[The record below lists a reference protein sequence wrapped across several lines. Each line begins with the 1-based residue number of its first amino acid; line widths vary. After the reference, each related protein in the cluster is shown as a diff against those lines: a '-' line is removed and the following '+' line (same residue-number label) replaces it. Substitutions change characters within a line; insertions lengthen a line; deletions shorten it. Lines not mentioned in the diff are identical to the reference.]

1 MSAVFRF
8 APSPNGRL
16 HLGHAYSALL
26 NADLAAR
33 AGGRLLLRIEDI
45 DPVRS
50 RPERVEAILS
60 DLAWLGLTFETPIR
74 HQSRH
79 MPDYRAALDR
89 LVARGLAY
97 PCFCTRG
104 DIRAATVGAFCDP
117 DGAPLYPGTCRGLDA
132 GTAASR
138 ATREPHGW
146 RLDMARALRHAPGP
160 HRYST
165 LRKEPRSADLPPP
178 SAGKG
183 GPRVSE
189 GRERGATGPYASPPS
204 PDLARRLPFPAE
216 GGGNRPCRNAQVQDT
231 EFPATDG
238 ADVAADPARWGDAVI
253 ARRDVPTSYHL
264 AVVVDDGAQGI
275 THVVRGRDLEAATDL
290 HVLLQA
296 LLGLPTPCY
305 HHHALILGPD
315 GEKLAKSK
323 GSETLA
329 DLRVGGATAETIRAR
344 LGFP

>member
-45 DPVRS
+45 DPARS
-50 RPERVEAILS
+50 RPELVEAILS
-60 DLAWLGLTFETPIR
+60 DLAWLGLAFEEPLR

-89 LVARGLAY
+89 LAAPGLVY

-104 DIRAATVGAFCDP
+104 DIRTAVDASSCDP
-117 DGAPLYPGTCRGLDA
+117 DGAPLYPGTCRRLDA

-138 ATREPHGW
+138 ARREPHGW
-146 RLDMARALRHAPGP
+146 RLDMARALNHAPGP

-165 LRKEPRSADLPPP
+165 FREEPRSADPL
-178 SAGKG
+178 
-183 GPRVSE
+183 
-189 GRERGATGPYASPPS
+189 
-204 PDLARRLPFPAE
+204 PAE
-216 GGGNRPCRNAQVQDT
+216 AGGDRPCQDPQFQDP
-231 EFPATDG
+231 EFPAADG
-238 ADVAADPARWGDAVI
+238 ADVTADPARWGDAVI

-264 AVVVDDGAQGI
+264 AVVVDDAAQGI

-296 LLGLPTPCY
+296 LLGLDTPRY
-305 HHHALILGPD
+305 HHHALVLGPD
-315 GEKLAKSK
+315 GGKLAKSK

-329 DLRVGGATAETIRAR
+329 DLRARGTTPAAIRAR
-344 LGFP
+344 LGPG